1 MVWTH
6 ALMKEPKEPMTKQER
21 QDKILET
28 VRRNGVSVVSTRSL
42 ADAFAVS
49 EITIRRDLQALAG
62 EGLIQRRHGGVS
74 APQVPSSRVRHVGI
88 LLASRHGKFSHP
100 FYNEV
105 LEGADA
111 ALQRLGYHP
120 AFVRT
125 FIEVDSLRAV
135 QDLTEAYPVEGL
147 LMIGELNRERFE
159 RWREHV
165 PYIVTAPV
173 QLSATSDGVLFDGY
187 NGVREL
193 MDHLLTLGHKRFGFI
208 ASKSMSGQIDS
219 RREGFLASVA
229 EHGLD
234 SDPELVFEMPHSL
247 ELFPYKISQAGAE
260 KLMALKTPPDVIVCS
275 SDMIALGTLKS
286 DMIALGT
293 LRLQNQGVRV
303 PEEVAVTG
311 FDNLAEASR
320 AFPPLTTVQ
329 VHKKLMGSIAAEL
342 LHRRIEN
349 PGDPALKVVTPTSLV
364 VRKSCGT
371 D

>member
-6 ALMKEPKEPMTKQER
+6 EPMKEPKEPMTKQER

-28 VRRNGVSVVSTRSL
+28 VRRDGVSVVSTRSL
-42 ADAFAVS
+42 ADAFSVS

-62 EGLIQRRHGGVS
+62 EGLVQRRHGGVS
-74 APQVPSSRVRHVGI
+74 VPKAPSSSIRHVGI

-105 LEGADA
+105 LEGADVT
-111 ALQRLGYHP
+111 LQRTGYHP

-125 FIEVDSLRAV
+125 FVEADSLRAV
-135 QDLTEAYPVEGL
+135 QALTKAYPVEGL

-159 RWREHV
+159 RWREHA
-165 PYIVTAPV
+165 PHIVTAPV

-187 NGVREL
+187 NGVRQL
-193 MDHLLTLGHKRFGFI
+193 MDHLLTLGHERFGFI
-208 ASKSMSGQIDS
+208 ASKSMSGQVDS

-234 SDPELVFEMPHSL
+234 NDPELIFEMPHSL

-260 KLMALKTPPDVIVCS
+260 KLMGLKTPPDVIVCS
-275 SDMIALGTLKS
+275 SDMIALG
-286 DMIALGT
+286 ALGW
-293 LRLQNQGVRV
+293 LQNQGVRV
-303 PEEVAVTG
+303 PKDVAVTG

-329 VHKKLMGSIAAEL
+329 VHKKLMGSVAAEL

-349 PGDPALKVVTPTSLV
+349 PGDPALKVITPTSLV
-364 VRKSCGT
+364 VRKSCGAE
-371 D
+371 